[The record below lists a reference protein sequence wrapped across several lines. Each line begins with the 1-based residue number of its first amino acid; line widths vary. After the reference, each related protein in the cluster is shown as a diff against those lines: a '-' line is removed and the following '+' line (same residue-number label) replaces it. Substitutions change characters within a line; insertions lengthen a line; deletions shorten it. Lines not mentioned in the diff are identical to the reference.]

1 MYYYTYT
8 PLRDAKIIYKKDKT
22 LTQTVNKNPNIHNK
36 HIKLKARAS
45 MIIKHSFK
53 SDDSKTCGSS
63 S

>member
-8 PLRDAKIIYKKDKT
+8 SLRDAKIIYKGST
-22 LTQTVNKNPNIHNK
+22 PTQVVHKNPNIHNK
-36 HIKLKARAS
+36 HIKLKVKAS
-45 MIIKHSFK
+45 LYIIKHSFK